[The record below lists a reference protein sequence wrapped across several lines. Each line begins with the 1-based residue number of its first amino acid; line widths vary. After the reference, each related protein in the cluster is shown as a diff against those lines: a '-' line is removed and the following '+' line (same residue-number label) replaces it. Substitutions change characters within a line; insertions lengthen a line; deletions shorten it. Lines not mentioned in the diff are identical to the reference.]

1 MVIGEIL
8 KKSVKILDEAGFEDP
23 FNEAVTLMAAALG
36 RTKSYIYTHKD
47 EKPDNGDTAV
57 LFEYVGKRIR
67 RMPVSYITGKAWFM
81 SLEFI
86 VTPEVLIPR
95 PETEAIVEKAVA
107 TAKDSPK
114 NEISVLDICAGSGC
128 IGISVAYHYERITA
142 VLADKMP
149 GCINVEKANITKH
162 GLEERVSTIQSDMF
176 ENLKG
181 QKFDL
186 ILCNP
191 PYVKQKD
198 IDSLEDDVKLY
209 EPTGALDGGEDGL
222 DFYRILSKQAP
233 GHLLEGG
240 YLVLELGIGQEDDV
254 LHLVEREG
262 LEVVSVEDD
271 ISGIPRILVAR
282 TH

>member
-1 MVIGEIL
+1 
-8 KKSVKILDEAGFEDP
+8 
-23 FNEAVTLMAAALG
+23 
-36 RTKSYIYTHKD
+36 
-47 EKPDNGDTAV
+47 
-57 LFEYVGKRIR
+57 
-67 RMPVSYITGKAWFM
+67 
-81 SLEFI
+81 
-86 VTPEVLIPR
+86 
-95 PETEAIVEKAVA
+95 
-107 TAKDSPK
+107 
-114 NEISVLDICAGSGC
+114 
-128 IGISVAYHYERITA
+128 
-142 VLADKMP
+142 
-149 GCINVEKANITKH
+149 
-162 GLEERVSTIQSDMF
+162 MF
-176 ENLKG
+176 KNLKG